1 MNVKCPYC
9 GCCYEINQNL
19 LGDPIGNEKLGYGW
33 WLRCYRCH
41 KKWWLKNSYVEQ
53 AFNTPLK
60 ADKTVKI
67 GRLRSLIKNNK
78 KQKTTNSFARFLKY
92 MIFIILAF
100 SVVACYFFKD
110 DFLNYIN
117 TKAIHLR
124 ENISSKFDLSSV
136 KYNIDKDNI
145 ITVTGNIN
153 NRDSKNILTVNGV
166 RVNIF
171 HQNEKIDSWNN
182 EFEGG
187 AILPQQSMT
196 FSSSKRLQGNTENIT
211 VEVLI
216 Y

>member
-53 AFNTPLK
+53 TSNTPLK
-60 ADKTVKI
+60 ADKTAKI
-67 GRLRSLIKNNK
+67 GRLKTLIKKHDKERKPYN
-78 KQKTTNSFARFLKY
+78 FGRFLKY
-92 MIFIILAF
+92 IFWIILILGICL
-100 SVVACYFFKD
+100 CYYFKD
-110 DFLNYIN
+110 NFLNYIN
-117 TKAIHLR
+117 AKALHLR
-124 ENISSKFDLSSV
+124 ENISNKFDLSNV
-136 KYNIDKDNI
+136 KYNIDKDNV

-153 NRDSKNILTVNGV
+153 NRDSKNILTVNGLK
-166 RVNIF
+166 VNILR
-171 HQNEKIDSWNN
+171 QNEKIDTWNN

-187 AILPQQSMT
+187 VILPQQSMP

>member
-9 GCCYEINQNL
+9 DCCYELNQNL

-60 ADKTVKI
+60 ADKTAKI
-67 GRLRSLIKNNK
+67 GRLKTLIKKHNTEG
-78 KQKTTNSFARFLKY
+78 KQHNLSRFLKY
-92 MIFIILAF
+92 VFWTIF
-100 SVVACYFFKD
+100 VAGIVSCYFFKD
-110 DFLNYIN
+110 NFLNYIN
-117 TKAIHLR
+117 MKAMHLR

-136 KYNIDKDNI
+136 KYSIDKDNV

-166 RVNIF
+166 RINVF
-171 HQNEKIDSWNN
+171 HQNEKIDTWNN

-187 AILPQQSMT
+187 VILPQQSMP

>member
-9 GCCYEINQNL
+9 GCCYEISQNL

-41 KKWWLKNSYVEQ
+41 KKWWLENSYVEQ
-53 AFNTPLK
+53 TFNTPLK
-60 ADKTVKI
+60 ADKTVKV
-67 GRLRSLIKNNK
+67 GRLKTLIKKHNEERKPHNF
-78 KQKTTNSFARFLKY
+78 SRFLKY
-92 MIFIILAF
+92 VFLTILILGIGL
-100 SVVACYFFKD
+100 CYYLKD
-110 DFLNYIN
+110 NFLNYIN

-124 ENISSKFDLSSV
+124 ENISNKLDLSNV
-136 KYNIDKDNI
+136 KYNINNDNV

-166 RVNIF
+166 KVNIF
-171 HQNEKIDSWNN
+171 HQNEKIETWNN

-187 AILPQQSMT
+187 VILPQQSVP
-196 FSSSKRLQGNTENIT
+196 FSSSKRLQENTKDIT

>member
-53 AFNTPLK
+53 TSNTPLK
-60 ADKTVKI
+60 ADKTAKI
-67 GRLRSLIKNNK
+67 GRLKTLIKKHDKERKPYN
-78 KQKTTNSFARFLKY
+78 FGRFLKY
-92 MIFIILAF
+92 IFWIILILGICL
-100 SVVACYFFKD
+100 CYYFKD
-110 DFLNYIN
+110 NFLNYIN
-117 TKAIHLR
+117 AKALHLR
-124 ENISSKFDLSSV
+124 ENISSKFDLSNV
-136 KYNIDKDNI
+136 KYNIDKDNV
-145 ITVTGNIN
+145 ITVTGSIN
-153 NRDSKNILTVNGV
+153 NRDSKNILTVNGLK
-166 RVNIF
+166 VNILR
-171 HQNEKIDSWNN
+171 QNEKIDTWNN

-187 AILPQQSMT
+187 VILPQQSMP